1 MTQIELLLQYQ
12 QADMAADAFER
23 EIKRDPNRVALKKN
37 REFLVEQQNAA
48 KKLEGEVAQM
58 TDRVETIKLAIVRL
72 EEQLNQMTKR
82 LNDTPPADLEKAQE
96 AAKDAQKLLSDL
108 EAYEKEMR
116 KLQKDAAERDR
127 LEKDIRVKFAKAKA
141 EYDRQKAEYEVLQK
155 DQLAQLEEKRKQA
168 EEKTAGLDPALLA
181 KYRAI
186 KLHTT
191 PPVAQLFGSQCG
203 GCNMSLPQASLRKMK
218 NDSGIIECENCG
230 RMLVQM

>member
-72 EEQLNQMTKR
+72 EEQLGQMTKR

-127 LEKDIRVKFAKAKA
+127 LEKDIRVKFAKAKT

-155 DQLAQLEEKRKQA
+155 EQLAQLEAKRKQA
-168 EEKTAGLDPALLA
+168 EEQTAGLDPELLA

-191 PPVAQLFGSQCG
+191 PPVARLYGSHCG